1 MKCKHCNNG
10 SECSTDCKH
19 TPEETQEMFRESVL
33 AEMRKSDAY
42 KVGFLRSAIRTAISM
57 LEHDHAGEAL
67 RMLKASYETEARDK

>member
-1 MKCKHCNNG
+1 
-10 SECSTDCKH
+10 
-19 TPEETQEMFRESVL
+19 MFRESVL